1 VQVLRLQRLSLA
13 AGVAALVVAGATTP
27 SFAQTNRMRVGDRQY
42 EMIRD
47 LADYV
52 ESGSQYTLE
61 QAERNVQSGG
71 VDTRERQLVTALQD
85 FNRRAEGF
93 LDKVD
98 DYEARPFT
106 VQNDVNSLRSVSRQV
121 NTRLRRVGAANSL
134 RDDWV
139 AVMDGIERMRRT
151 LSGQTVSLPAQR
163 SDWAWYG
170 ADDNDRNNGRNNNDR
185 WRNRPSGRVTVLRGQ
200 DLTDFRALTQ
210 DFMTRLGRVETTLQ
224 QDNSW
229 RNRRDRDQALE
240 EVRRLRASATQL
252 HGRTYASEL
261 AARTVS
267 DEITELRRGALSI
280 DTVLRQFSNSTA
292 EWSAATSALDRMA
305 NMVGASGS
313 GTMGGGVSPNPGSD
327 VFGSGSGTGSAV
339 AISMRDLAE
348 FRRLA
353 RELDDQVARVMQIAD
368 RDYPGRR
375 ERMFAELEQLGVRA
389 DTLRRQTETGT
400 FDVGAIDAVVD
411 QLQTDARDVDSR
423 LRSGRVYETTWNEW
437 SRVLQIV
444 ETMDRLIHR

>member
-1 VQVLRLQRLSLA
+1 
-13 AGVAALVVAGATTP
+13 
-27 SFAQTNRMRVGDRQY
+27 MRVGDRQY

-61 QAERNVQSGG
+61 RAERNVQSGG
-71 VDTRERQLVTALQD
+71 VDARERQLITALQD

-93 LDKVD
+93 LDRVD

-106 VQNDVNSLRSVSRQV
+106 VTNDVNSLRSVSRQV
-121 NTRLRRVGAANSL
+121 NTRLRRVRAANDL
-134 RDDWV
+134 RDDWA

-151 LSGQTVSLPAQR
+151 MSGQTVSLPAQR

-170 ADDNDRNNGRNNNDR
+170 ADDNDRDRDRDGDRDR

-200 DLTDFRALTQ
+200 DLTDFRAVTQ
-210 DFMTRLGRVETTLQ
+210 DFMTRLGRIETTLQ

-252 HGRTYASEL
+252 HGRTYTSEL
-261 AARTVS
+261 AARTVA
-267 DEITELRRGALSI
+267 DEVNELRRGVLSI
-280 DTVLRQFSNSTA
+280 DTVLRQFSSSTG
-292 EWSAATSALDRMA
+292 EWNAATSALDRMA

-313 GTMGGGVSPNPGSD
+313 GTMGGGVSNPGSD
-327 VFGSGSGTGSAV
+327 VFGSGS
-339 AISMRDLAE
+339 AIALSQRDLAE

-353 RELDDQVARVMQIAD
+353 RDLDDQISRVTQMAD

-375 ERMFAELEQLGVRA
+375 ERMFAELEQLGARA

-400 FDVGAIDAVVD
+400 FDTTAVDAVVD
-411 QLQTDARDVDSR
+411 QLQADARDVDNR

-437 SRVLQIV
+437 SRVLQIL